1 MHPGAHP
8 SLPPKGSAK
17 TLLSHNGAR
26 EERRSEWAV
35 RSSLPAGVGGGRTG

>member
-26 EERRSEWAV
+26 RRSEWAV